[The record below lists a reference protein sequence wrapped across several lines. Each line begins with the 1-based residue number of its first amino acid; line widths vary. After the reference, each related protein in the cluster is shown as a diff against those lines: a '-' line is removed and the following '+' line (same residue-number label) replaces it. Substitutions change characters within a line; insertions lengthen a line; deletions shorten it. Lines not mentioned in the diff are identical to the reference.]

1 MEATQLVLTALEGSY
16 STIRRATDDLSDAN
30 LYHLPTPDS
39 NSIAWLI
46 WHLSRWKD
54 RCSALFAD
62 EPQVWVSQGWAG
74 KLGMEAEAAGLRDTP
89 EQVAAFKPNRE
100 LLFGYA
106 EAAQNAS
113 MKRMSGVTS
122 EDLEREF
129 EYPGP
134 GSQQPGSVVL
144 ARMLSDFMQHTGQVG
159 YIRGMIT
166 GRGWQPF

>member
-1 MEATQLVLTALEGSY
+1 MDATQLVIAEMESAY
-16 STIRRATDDLSDAN
+16 NMMKRATDDLSDAQ
-30 LYHLPTPDS
+30 LLQLPTSDS

-54 RCSALFAD
+54 RCSAQFAGK
-62 EPQVWVSQGWAG
+62 PQVWVSQGWTE
-74 KLGMEAEAAGLRDTP
+74 KFGMGHEAAGIRDTP
-89 EQVAAFKPNRE
+89 EQVAAFKPKRD

-106 EAAQNAS
+106 EAAHNAT
-113 MKRMSGVTS
+113 MERMSGVTS
-122 EDLEREF
+122 EDLDREY

-144 ARMLSDFMQHTGQVG
+144 TRMLSDFMQHTGQVG